1 MADSWNFMNTL
12 LTFNGAQNQMQSTL
26 CFDPCCA
33 LSSVL
38 FSQSCL
44 VLNPLLP
51 PSFYCL
57 FSPYAS
63 EKRINDAGEERE
75 NVKRA

>member
-1 MADSWNFMNTL
+1 MVDSWDFMITL
-12 LTFNGAQNQMQSTL
+12 RSSEPNAESTL

-33 LSSVL
+33 LSSAL

-57 FSPYAS
+57 FTPYAS

>member
-12 LTFNGAQNQMQSTL
+12 LTFNGAQNQMQSLLYALIPAVL
-26 CFDPCCA
+26 CPQF
-33 LSSVL
+33 
-38 FSQSCL
+38 FSASL